1 MVLPQLLPSI
11 YTHIERSSVCKHESP
26 SPTGGGLGW
35 GYSRRPLCLYRNP
48 VYIRLERS
56 SVCKQESPSPAGR
69 SPQRGRV
76 GVGVSDIVGE
86 SKAHFSRLPP
96 SPAISLLHKR
106 KTAGGCRSSCYRDF
120 RLQQDEADSDAVFAS
135 VMTWMPLPPPQPSP
149 AAGFALRGRGKSAR
163 FAPAPWG
170 MAEVGL
176 LAATSLPVRKPRL

>member
-11 YTHIERSSVCKHESP
+11 YTHIERSGVCKHESP

-35 GYSRRPLCLYRNP
+35 GYSRQPLCLYRNP

-76 GVGVSDIVGE
+76 GMGVGDIVGE

-96 SPAISLLHKR
+96 SPAISLASQEKDGRRLSQQLLPGFSSAIR
-106 KTAGGCRSSCYRDF
+106 RGRFGCRF
-120 RLQQDEADSDAVFAS
+120 RFGDDMDAS
-135 VMTWMPLPPPQPSP
+135 TPTLPRCGLRP
-149 AAGFALRGRGKSAR
+149 AGEGEIGR
-163 FAPAPWG
+163 FAP
-170 MAEVGL
+170 L
-176 LAATSLPVRKPRL
+176 LFTTPEPNLACFKFIPL